1 MHQGLES
8 THGDCKAG
16 CHSVE
21 VVGVLSHG
29 HDLGNNRALGPFD
42 SENLGQLSQVGG
54 SGLTNGEDGITKPP
68 HAKVTKLLI
77 EELNAQLA
85 GKQGDIFDDGKTDS
99 PLLVLGQLDN
109 CGKKR
114 LRQKI
119 NADNYNSQRYGSC
132 CLKCRFPYPY

>member
-1 MHQGLES
+1 MLQKLKS

-29 HDLGNNRALGPFD
+29 HDLGNNRALSPFD
-42 SENLGQLSQVGG
+42 SENLCQLSQVGG
-54 SGLTNGEDGITKPP
+54 SSLTNGEDGVTKPP

-77 EELNAQLA
+77 KELDAQLA
-85 GKQGDIFDDGKTDS
+85 CKQGDIFDDGKADP

-109 CGKKR
+109 CRKKR
-114 LRQKI
+114 LR
-119 NADNYNSQRYGSC
+119 
-132 CLKCRFPYPY
+132 